1 MIKKLLVLV
10 MVCPFLS
17 KAGVTIGKG
26 DMDKPT
32 RIDSIANYLKN
43 PADNHILVAAH
54 RADWRNY
61 PENSLE
67 GVKSCIAMGVDIIE
81 IDVQRT
87 KDGQLIIMHD
97 KKVDRTTDGTGNV
110 SDLTLAEI
118 KNLHL
123 KNGYGYATKY
133 HVPLLEQLLEA
144 VKGKAFLFIDK
155 CYKYIPEAYTLIEKT
170 GTQKEALFEGIVP
183 LAQLSAD
190 YPDYTK
196 KIQYMPRLNGD
207 KKNVE
212 TTNYINEFV
221 NAPSLVATFI
231 MSYEKE
237 KSPGVYYG
245 KLIRQKGI
253 SIMANSL
260 WPETCADHDDDVS
273 VNDPDAGWGWLIA
286 NGSNII
292 ITDRPEKLLKY
303 LRENKKHQ

>member
-1 MIKKLLVLV
+1 MLLI
-10 MVCPFLS
+10 CPCFTN
-17 KAGVTIGKG
+17 AGNIQVKRNK
-26 DMDKPT
+26 DKQA
-32 RIDSIANYLKN
+32 RIDSIAYYLKN
-43 PADNHILVAAH
+43 PSDSHILVAAH
-54 RADWRNY
+54 RADWRNF

-97 KKVDRTTDGTGNV
+97 KNVDRTTDGTGKV
-110 SDLTLAEI
+110 SDLTLDDI
-118 KNLHL
+118 KKLHL
-123 KNGYGYATKY
+123 KNGYGFVTKY
-133 HVPLLEQLLEA
+133 QVPMLQQLLEA
-144 VKGKAFLFIDK
+144 VKGKALLFIDK
-155 CYKYIPEAYTLIEKT
+155 CYKYIPEAYTIVEKT
-170 GTQKEALFEGIVP
+170 GTQKEALFEGIVSM
-183 LAQLSAD
+183 AQIQAD

-196 KIQYMPRLNGD
+196 KIQYLPRLNGD

-221 NAPSLVATFI
+221 NAPSMVATFI

-273 VNDPDAGWGWLIA
+273 VNNPDAGWGWLIS
-286 NGSNII
+286 NGSNVI
-292 ITDRPEKLLKY
+292 ITDRPEMLLKY
-303 LRENKKHQ
+303 LRENKKHK